1 MKNLASHKVAIRSRE
16 YLVQAVYQLFFNEQD
31 VEDIIDQFKDEH
43 KNKKV
48 DFELFS
54 SSLKSIQ
61 KNRAELKN
69 ILNSLDVNDP
79 DMDLIDKAI
88 FYFALN
94 EMVFGVL
101 DHPIV
106 IDESIRLA
114 RKFSSPDSYKFINA
128 NLDKFLK
135 DKKYNLS
142 MYSLIS

>member
-1 MKNLASHKVAIRSRE
+1 MKNRASHKVALRSRE

-61 KNRAELKN
+61 ENRSELKN
-69 ILNSLDVNDP
+69 ILDGLGVNDP

-114 RKFSSPDSYKFINA
+114 RKFSSPDSYKFLNA

-135 DKKYNLS
+135 DKK
-142 MYSLIS
+142 

>member
-61 KNRAELKN
+61 ENRSELKN
-69 ILNSLDVNDP
+69 ILDDLGVNDP

-94 EMVFGVL
+94 EMVYGVL

-135 DKKYNLS
+135 DKK
-142 MYSLIS
+142 

>member
-16 YLVQAVYQLFFNEQD
+16 YLVQAVYQLFFHEQD

-48 DFELFS
+48 DFKLFS

-61 KNRAELKN
+61 ENRSELKN
-69 ILNSLDVNDP
+69 ILDDLGVNDP

-135 DKKYNLS
+135 DKK
-142 MYSLIS
+142 

>member
-61 KNRAELKN
+61 KNSSDLKN
-69 ILNSLDVNDP
+69 ILDGLGVNDP

-94 EMVFGVL
+94 EMVYGVL

-135 DKKYNLS
+135 DKK
-142 MYSLIS
+142 

>member
-31 VEDIIDQFKDEH
+31 IEDIIDQFKDEH

-61 KNRAELKN
+61 ENRSELKN
-69 ILNSLDVNDP
+69 ILDGLGVNDP

-94 EMVFGVL
+94 EMVYGVL

-135 DKKYNLS
+135 DKK
-142 MYSLIS
+142 

>member
-61 KNRAELKN
+61 ENRAELKN
-69 ILNSLDVNDP
+69 ILNSLGVNDP

-94 EMVFGVL
+94 EMVYGVL

-106 IDESIRLA
+106 LDESIRLA

-128 NLDKFLK
+128 SLDKFLK
-135 DKKYNLS
+135 S
-142 MYSLIS
+142 T

>member
-61 KNRAELKN
+61 ENRSELKN
-69 ILNSLDVNDP
+69 ILDGLGVNDP

-88 FYFALN
+88 IYFALN
-94 EMVFGVL
+94 EMVYGVL

-135 DKKYNLS
+135 DKK
-142 MYSLIS
+142 

>member
-1 MKNLASHKVAIRSRE
+1 MKNLASYKVAIRSRE

-61 KNRAELKN
+61 ENRSELKN
-69 ILNSLDVNDP
+69 ILDGLGVNDP

-94 EMVFGVL
+94 EMVYGVL

-135 DKKYNLS
+135 NKK
-142 MYSLIS
+142 

>member
-61 KNRAELKN
+61 ENRSELKN
-69 ILNSLDVNDP
+69 ILDGLGVNDP

-135 DKKYNLS
+135 DKN
-142 MYSLIS
+142 

>member
-61 KNRAELKN
+61 ENRSELKN
-69 ILNSLDVNDP
+69 ILDGLGVNDP

-106 IDESIRLA
+106 IDESIRIA

-135 DKKYNLS
+135 DKK
-142 MYSLIS
+142 

>member
-16 YLVQAVYQLFFNEQD
+16 YLVQAIYQLFFNEQD

-61 KNRAELKN
+61 ENRSELKN
-69 ILNSLDVNDP
+69 ILDGLGVNDP

-135 DKKYNLS
+135 DKK
-142 MYSLIS
+142 

>member
-61 KNRAELKN
+61 ENRSELKN
-69 ILNSLDVNDP
+69 ILDGLGVNDP

-94 EMVFGVL
+94 EMVFGAL

-135 DKKYNLS
+135 DKK
-142 MYSLIS
+142 